1 MERCRS
7 GRSGRSRKPLYPYG
21 YPGFESLS
29 FRQQPSHLGWVVLF
43 IAIFIV
49 IVSNLLTSTF
59 LRSILYAMP
68 PTSPFTRYIDNE
80 HHYDEVIARFATV
93 DRSLWIGT
101 ADLKD
106 VYVKLGAN
114 AIPLLGILDKLVKR
128 NVEIRLLHAKE
139 PGPAFQDDFDRYPSL
154 IHGMERALCPRGR
167 HRHEEQRTTQFRG
180 RDFNDRPGFGIT
192 SH

>member
-1 MERCRS
+1 MNA
-7 GRSGRSRKPLYPYG
+7 K
-21 YPGFESLS
+21 
-29 FRQQPSHLGWVVLF
+29 
-43 IAIFIV
+43 
-49 IVSNLLTSTF
+49 
-59 LRSILYAMP
+59 P

-106 VYVKLGAN
+106 VYVKSGAN

-154 IHGMERALCPRGR
+154 IHGMERALCPRVHFKIIVFDFETAYIGSANMTGAGIGMKSNARRNFEAGILTTDPVLVSQAIEQFDAVWRGAYCQKCGR
-167 HRHEEQRTTQFRG
+167 KKFCA
-180 RDFNDRPGFGIT
+180 DRIK
-192 SH
+192 